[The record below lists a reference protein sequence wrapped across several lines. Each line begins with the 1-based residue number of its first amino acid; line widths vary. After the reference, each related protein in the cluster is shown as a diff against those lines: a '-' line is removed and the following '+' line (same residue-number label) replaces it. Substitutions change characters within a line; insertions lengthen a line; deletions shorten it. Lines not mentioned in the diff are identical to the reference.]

1 MSCNPSLDQIFG
13 PGGILEQRLPNYEF
27 RPSQLQMA
35 QAVLAAIDGE
45 GHLAVEAGTG
55 TGKTLAY
62 LIPALYS
69 KRRVIVSTATRNLQ
83 EQLFFKDI
91 PFVKRNL
98 FPKLSV
104 TYMKG
109 RNNYVCLK
117 KLYHNAPLPIPGG
130 ADDEV
135 RELREWSGHTE
146 TGDRAEL
153 RWIADEDPVW
163 KHLDAR
169 GESCVG
175 QKCEYFDRCFITRM
189 RQRALESDLIIVN
202 HALLFANLALQT
214 DEIGRVMP
222 EFGVLILDEAHE
234 VEDVACSH
242 FGQEVSSY
250 QVDELCRDFHQVF
263 REDADAVRS
272 VEDIETRAVALFGA
286 FPGQEGHYSLNI
298 FKGQNGSAIDL
309 RLENAASFERLKAA
323 LQIFYHQVQRM
334 TNRPAEAES
343 LLRRL
348 NQLGKDL
355 EEVMS
360 GDSEDH
366 VYWYERRGRG
376 LVLHI
381 SPIDVAPILKE
392 VVFDTTATVVLTS
405 ATLTT
410 GGSFEYI
417 RGRLGVPKARE
428 LSVAGE
434 FDFANQAILYVPRS
448 FPEPK
453 STEYFLRAL
462 REIREILKITE
473 GHAFLLFTSF
483 QQMNRFYRSL
493 EERLEFPL
501 LRQGD
506 MPKSRLLE
514 TFRATPHAVL
524 CATASFWQGVDVQGD
539 ALRAVIIDKLPF
551 QVPSE
556 PIVAARLNHL
566 EREGRNSFL
575 EYSVPE
581 AIITLRQGLGRLIR
595 SRQDRGILAVF
606 DSRLR
611 SRSYGKLFLESL
623 PNCPVTD
630 NIVALRNFYK

>member
-1 MSCNPSLDQIFG
+1 MSRNPSLDQIFG

-35 QAVLAAIDGE
+35 EAVLSAIDGE

-109 RNNYVCLK
+109 RNNYICLK

-135 RELREWSGHTE
+135 RELREWSGRTE

-202 HALLFANLALQT
+202 HALLFANFALQT

-250 QVDELCRDFHQVF
+250 QVDELCRDFCQVF
-263 REDADAVRS
+263 REDADVVRS
-272 VEDIETRAVALFGA
+272 AEDIETRAAALFGA

-323 LQIFYHQVQRM
+323 LQVLYRQVQRM

-360 GDSEDH
+360 GDSEEH

-392 VVFDTTATVVLTS
+392 VVFEATSTVVLTS

-417 RGRLGVPKARE
+417 RGRLGVPQARE

-434 FDFANQAILYVPRS
+434 FDFANQAILYVPKS

-514 TFRATPHAVL
+514 SFRTTPHAVL

>member
-1 MSCNPSLDQIFG
+1 VSCNPSLDQIFG
-13 PGGILEQRLPNYEF
+13 LGGILELRLANYEF

-35 QAVLAAIDGE
+35 KAVLAAIDGE

-91 PFVKRNL
+91 PFIKQHL
-98 FPKLSV
+98 FPKLAV

-109 RNNYVCLK
+109 RNNYICLK
-117 KLYHNAPLPIPGG
+117 KLYHNAPLPIAGG

-135 RELREWSGHTE
+135 RELREWSGRTE
-146 TGDRAEL
+146 TGDRVEL
-153 RWIADEDPVW
+153 DWIADEDPVW

-250 QVDELCRDFHQVF
+250 QVDELCRDFLKVF
-263 REDADAVRS
+263 REDAEVVRS
-272 VEDIETRAVALFGA
+272 VEELETRAAAFFSA
-286 FPGQEGHYSLNI
+286 FPGQEGHFSLNI
-298 FKGQNGSAIDL
+298 SKGQNGSTIDL
-309 RLENAASFERLKAA
+309 RLESGAFFERLKATF
-323 LQIFYHQVQRM
+323 QILYHQVQRL

-343 LLRRL
+343 LVRRL

-355 EEVMS
+355 DEVMS
-360 GDSEDH
+360 GDSEEH

-417 RGRLGVPKARE
+417 RGRLGVPEARE

-434 FDFANQAILYVPRS
+434 FDFASQAILYVPKS

-493 EERLEFPL
+493 QERLEFPL

-514 TFRATPHAVL
+514 SFRKTPHAVL

-630 NIVALRNFYK
+630 NIVTLRNFYK

>member
-1 MSCNPSLDQIFG
+1 M
-13 PGGILEQRLPNYEF
+13 LEQRLPNYEF

-35 QAVLAAIDGE
+35 EAVLAAIDGE

-109 RNNYVCLK
+109 RNNYICLK

-135 RELREWSGHTE
+135 RELREWSGRTE
-146 TGDRAEL
+146 NGDRAEL

-202 HALLFANLALQT
+202 HALLFANIALQT

-250 QVDELCRDFHQVF
+250 QVDDLCRDFHQVF
-263 REDADAVRS
+263 RENAEAVRS
-272 VEDIETRAVALFGA
+272 VEDIETRASALFGA
-286 FPGQEGHYSLNI
+286 FPGQEGHYSLTI
-298 FKGQNGSAIDL
+298 FRGQNGSAIDL

-323 LQIFYHQVQRM
+323 LQVLYHQVQRM

-381 SPIDVAPILKE
+381 SPIDIAPILKE

-410 GGSFEYI
+410 GGNFEYI

-434 FDFANQAILYVPRS
+434 FDFASQAILYVPKS

-462 REIREILKITE
+462 REIREILTITE

-514 TFRATPHAVL
+514 SFRTTPHAVL

-566 EREGRNSFL
+566 ERGGRNSFL

>member
-1 MSCNPSLDQIFG
+1 
-13 PGGILEQRLPNYEF
+13 
-27 RPSQLQMA
+27 MA
-35 QAVLAAIDGE
+35 QAVLAAIEGE
-45 GHLAVEAGTG
+45 GHLTVEAGTG

-524 CATASFWQGVDVQGD
+524 CGTASFWQGVDVQGD

>member
-1 MSCNPSLDQIFG
+1 
-13 PGGILEQRLPNYEF
+13 
-27 RPSQLQMA
+27 MA
-35 QAVLAAIDGE
+35 EAVLSAIDGE

-109 RNNYVCLK
+109 RNNYICLK

-135 RELREWSGHTE
+135 RELREWSGRTE

-202 HALLFANLALQT
+202 HALLFANFALQT

-250 QVDELCRDFHQVF
+250 QVDELCRDFCQVF
-263 REDADAVRS
+263 REDADVVRS
-272 VEDIETRAVALFGA
+272 AEDIETRAAALFGA

-323 LQIFYHQVQRM
+323 LQVLYRQVQRM

-360 GDSEDH
+360 GDSEEH

-392 VVFDTTATVVLTS
+392 VVFEATSTVVLTS

-417 RGRLGVPKARE
+417 RGRLGVPQARE

-434 FDFANQAILYVPRS
+434 FDFANQAILYVPKS

-514 TFRATPHAVL
+514 SFRTTPHAVL

>member
-323 LQIFYHQVQRM
+323 LQILYHQVQRM

-392 VVFDTTATVVLTS
+392 VVFDATATVVLTS

-434 FDFANQAILYVPRS
+434 FDFANQAILYVPKS

>member
-1 MSCNPSLDQIFG
+1 
-13 PGGILEQRLPNYEF
+13 
-27 RPSQLQMA
+27 MA
-35 QAVLAAIDGE
+35 KAVLAAIEGE
-45 GHLAVEAGTG
+45 RHLTVEAGTG

-62 LIPALYS
+62 LIPALFS
-69 KRRVIVSTATRNLQ
+69 TRRVIISTATRNLQ
-83 EQLFFKDI
+83 EQLFFKDV
-91 PFVKRNL
+91 PFIRQHL
-98 FPKLSV
+98 LPRLSV

-109 RNNYVCLK
+109 RNNYICLR
-117 KLYHNAPLPIPGG
+117 KLYQNAPLPVAAG
-130 ADDEV
+130 AEEAF
-135 RELREWSGHTE
+135 RELRIWSGQTE

-153 RWIADEDPVW
+153 GWISDEDPVW

-189 RQRALESDLIIVN
+189 RQRALESDVIIVN

-214 DEIGRVMP
+214 DEIGRVLP
-222 EFGVLILDEAHE
+222 EFAVLILDEAHE

-250 QVDELCRDFHQVF
+250 QLDELCRDFRAVF
-263 REDADAVRS
+263 REDPDATQS
-272 VEDIETRAVALFGA
+272 VEEIEGRSAAFFGS

-298 FKGQNGSAIDL
+298 QRGSNGSPLDL
-309 RLENAASFERLKAA
+309 RLENAAPYERLKASV
-323 LQIFYHQVQRM
+323 QILYHQVQRM

-348 NQLGKDL
+348 TQLGKDL
-355 EEVMS
+355 DEVMH
-360 GDSEDH
+360 GDSEEQ
-366 VYWYERRGRG
+366 VYWYDKRSRGV
-376 LVLHI
+376 VLHI
-381 SPIDVAPILKE
+381 SPIHVAPILKE
-392 VVFDTTATVVLTS
+392 VLFDTTATVVLTS

-410 GGSFEYI
+410 AGSFEYI
-417 RGRLGVPKARE
+417 RERLGVPRASE
-428 LSVAGE
+428 VSVSGE
-434 FDFANQAILYVPRS
+434 FDYARQAILYVPKS
-448 FPEPK
+448 FPEPR

-462 REIREILKITE
+462 REIREILNITE

-493 EERLEFPL
+493 LEGMEFPL
-501 LRQGD
+501 FRQGD
-506 MPKSRLLE
+506 RPKNQLLE
-514 TFRATPHAVL
+514 LFRTTPHAVL

-556 PIVAARLNHL
+556 PIVAARLSRL

-581 AIITLRQGLGRLIR
+581 AIISLRQGLGRLIR
-595 SRQDRGILAVF
+595 SKQDRGILAVF

-611 SRSYGKLFLESL
+611 SRSYGKLFLDSL

-630 NIVALRNFYK
+630 NIVALRNFYR